1 MDIVILIG
9 IIVASIAQQ
18 LLKTNKDKKKVSSP
32 REILEDIFP
41 DMEPDTDLEVEC
53 AEEPYTWN
61 DQPTAKQVRREK
73 TPPEKKNIPHTP
85 LTEHKETQRSPLR
98 LSTREEAR
106 RAFLYSEI
114 FNRKYN

>member
-18 LLKTNKDKKKVSSP
+18 LPKANKDKKKVASP
-32 REILEDIFP
+32 QEILEDAFP
-41 DMEPDTDLEVEC
+41 DMEPD
-53 AEEPYTWN
+53 AESDAGHAEKPYTWN
-61 DQPTAKQVRREK
+61 DRPAVKQVRRGK
-73 TPPEKKNIPHTP
+73 TPPPKKNIPHTP
-85 LTEHKETQRSPLR
+85 LTEHKETHCSPLR